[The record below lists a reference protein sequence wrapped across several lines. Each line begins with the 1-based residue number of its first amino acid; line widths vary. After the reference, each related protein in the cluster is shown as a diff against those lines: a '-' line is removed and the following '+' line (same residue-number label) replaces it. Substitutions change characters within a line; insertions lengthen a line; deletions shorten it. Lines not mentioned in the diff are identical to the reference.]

1 MTSRVHFLP
10 WTFRVRSAS
19 YHGSNPTTGR
29 RPRISPPSDEAS
41 CTKWRT
47 RLAILLGLLLPLP
60 LIWLL
65 SFAVYDH
72 GYANPTDASYTQPMR
87 LVPMLT
93 PGERQGLLTYK
104 QECRTDT
111 DCDQPLRCFFN
122 MLVQHSYCADSTCM
136 TEEHC
141 PEGFTCQTWATHNG
155 KDQLRICSVVG
166 VRKEGE
172 VCLMLPREREDGCE
186 RGLLCR
192 DRCGRPCRVED
203 LSTCPEGAFCEDDP
217 SGPSCQPTCE
227 GRTCPEGQRCVSRG
241 GRISTCAQILGQ
253 DCQLNACPQGQVC
266 SIHEYPEHAHT
277 VWMDC
282 LQSCDMQ
289 GAPTCPEGTVC
300 HLYRC
305 RKSCTPEDSS
315 VCGSGFKCG
324 HRLGEPWTCIPDTTS
339 AREG

>member
-1 MTSRVHFLP
+1 M
-10 WTFRVRSAS
+10 
-19 YHGSNPTTGR
+19 
-29 RPRISPPSDEAS
+29 
-41 CTKWRT
+41 KWRT

-60 LIWLL
+60 LVWLL
-65 SFAVYDH
+65 SFALYGH
-72 GYANPTDASYTQPMR
+72 GLGDATDASPAQPMR

-104 QECRTDT
+104 QECRTDA

-122 MLVQHSYCADSTCM
+122 MLVQHSYCSDSTCM
-136 TEEHC
+136 NEEHC
-141 PEGFTCQTWATHNG
+141 PEGFTCQSWATDSG

-172 VCLMLPREREDGCE
+172 VCLMLPREREHGCE
-186 RGLLCR
+186 RGLVCR
-192 DRCGRPCRVED
+192 DRCGRPCRLED
-203 LSTCPEGAFCEDDP
+203 PSTCPSGYFCEDDP

-241 GRISTCAQILGQ
+241 ERISICAQVLGQ

-266 SIHEYPEHAHT
+266 SVHEFPEHAHA

-282 LQSCDMQ
+282 LQSCDGQ
-289 GAPTCPEGTVC
+289 GDPACPEGTIC

-324 HRLGEPWTCIPDTTS
+324 HRPGEPWTCIPDTTS
-339 AREG
+339 AQEG